1 MCHYSLNWAR
11 RWSSATGDALG
22 LEVYKGIWLKYRIFG
37 FERLVAVP
45 WLPFWFVRDISIS
58 KLQIPWDFYED
69 LHKSV
74 ELPVIIL
81 DCPIDD
87 DLARLSAYAGLLHH
101 VIVLGDSYEQYLHHL
116 SKRVREK
123 CRQAIKKLSFAE
135 YNSIPI
141 SDLARINALLLRE
154 HCRLGSPCPPL
165 HYIQGLLRSG
175 LATLCIAKDEQ
186 RIVGFFV
193 YSSENRVFHV
203 KWLVMDSAYSTNFT
217 SIGLWNQA
225 ITLAFST
232 NQKIC
237 SLGSTSQWGLS
248 IFKERLGAK
257 RALLHTCQISIDGTV
272 QMFPNSK
279 PSIYFNLATRAILRM
294 LTRLIISTRN
304 KPLYTIYSKFCW
316 MYASG

>member
-1 MCHYSLNWAR
+1 MFHYSLDWVR
-11 RWSSATGDALG
+11 RWSSATGAALG
-22 LEVYKGIWLKYRIFG
+22 LEVHKGIWLKYRIFG

-45 WLPFWFVRDISIS
+45 WLPFWFVSDIS
-58 KLQIPWDFYED
+58 KLKMPWDFSEN
-69 LHKSV
+69 LHDSIN
-74 ELPVIIL
+74 LPAIRF

-87 DLARLSAYAGLLHH
+87 DLARLSAHAGLLHH
-101 VIVLGDSYEQYLHHL
+101 VIVLGDSYEQYLHQL

-123 CRQAIKKLSFAE
+123 CRQAIKRLSFAE
-135 YNSIPI
+135 YNYIPN
-141 SDLARINALLLRE
+141 SDMVRINSILLRE

-175 LATLCIAKDEQ
+175 LATLCIAREDQ
-186 RIVGFFV
+186 RIVGFFI

-225 ITLAFST
+225 IALAFST
-232 NQKIC
+232 NQQIF

-257 RALLHTCQISIDGTV
+257 RALLHSCRVSNDGTV
-272 QMFPNSK
+272 QMYANSK
-279 PSIYFNLATRAILRM
+279 LSIYFNLVLRAFLRI
-294 LTRLIISTRN
+294 LTRLVISTRN
-304 KPLYTIYSKFCW
+304 KSLYTLFSKFCW
-316 MYASG
+316 MYSCG